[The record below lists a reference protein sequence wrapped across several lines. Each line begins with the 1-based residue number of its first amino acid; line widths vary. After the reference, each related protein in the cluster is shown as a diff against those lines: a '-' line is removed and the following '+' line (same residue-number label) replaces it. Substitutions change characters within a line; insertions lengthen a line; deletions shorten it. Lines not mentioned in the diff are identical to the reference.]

1 MTSWIHAGLLT
12 TLNSTNLEFIT
23 EPEAVVLRCLN
34 VVNLRSG
41 GDDAHVDKGLSRWLG
56 RKVRFQALG
65 KLKRCNYGQIQK
77 LIQRSFYLWV
87 KFKFNGEPRE
97 FKQKMKEA
105 GWILINFYILD
116 NDVSN
121 ELKQLISLQNNL
133 KSLEIY
139 DNIWTNIIPVL
150 AKYSNTLTKLY
161 FCNVS
166 DEDNDI
172 PLSFIGSFKNLQE
185 IIFSF
190 SADQVSII
198 AVNGSSRCYIYGLNV
213 EIVQENVLKW
223 TYGEVFQSLVA
234 CKEKKNGKSITL

>member
-1 MTSWIHAGLLT
+1 MRISMSC
-12 TLNSTNLEFIT
+12 TLNSANLEFIT

-41 GDDAHVDKGLSRWLG
+41 ESCFPIC
-56 RKVRFQALG
+56 RFQALG

-77 LIQRSFYLWV
+77 LIQRIFCLWV

-161 FCNVS
+161 FCNLV
-166 DEDNDI
+166 I
-172 PLSFIGSFKNLQE
+172 
-185 IIFSF
+185 
-190 SADQVSII
+190 
-198 AVNGSSRCYIYGLNV
+198 SRCYIYGLNV

>member
-1 MTSWIHAGLLT
+1 MRISMSC
-12 TLNSTNLEFIT
+12 TLNSANLEFIT

-41 GDDAHVDKGLSRWLG
+41 VAFLFAGDDAHVDKGLSRWLG

-77 LIQRSFYLWV
+77 LIQRIFCLWV

-161 FCNVS
+161 FCNLV
-166 DEDNDI
+166 I
-172 PLSFIGSFKNLQE
+172 
-185 IIFSF
+185 
-190 SADQVSII
+190 
-198 AVNGSSRCYIYGLNV
+198 SRCYIYGLNV